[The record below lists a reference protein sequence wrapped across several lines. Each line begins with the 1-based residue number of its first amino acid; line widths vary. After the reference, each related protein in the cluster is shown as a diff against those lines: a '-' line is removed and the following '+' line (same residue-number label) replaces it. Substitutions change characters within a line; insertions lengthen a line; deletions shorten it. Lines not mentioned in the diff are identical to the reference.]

1 MMGAGIAYSCA
12 AAGWDV
18 VLKDVSREA
27 AERGRGHSEALVAR
41 AVRRGSMTSEKGAAL
56 LARITVTDDYADLA
70 GADLV
75 IEAVFEDV
83 RLKQQVFAAAAG
95 VAAPRALLCSNTS
108 TLPITQLAT
117 GVDRPGDF
125 IGMHF
130 FSPVD
135 RMPLVELIRGAQTS
149 DEAVA
154 RAFDVTLGLR
164 KTPIVVNDSRGFFT
178 SRVFGTFVNEGM
190 AMVAEGIDPE
200 LVEQAAVRAG
210 YPAPVLQLVDELTL
224 TLPRKVRDESR
235 AAAEAAG
242 RQWLP
247 HPGEVVLDR
256 LVGEY
261 GRAGKSAGAGFY
273 DYAEGRR
280 TGLWPGL
287 RKHFGDRRAGVDVA
301 ELAER
306 LLAVEALEAVRCAD
320 EGVITSAA
328 EANVGSL
335 LGIGYPAWT
344 GGVAQYIEGYPGGV
358 AAFVARADELAAEHG
373 ERFAAPVSLRA
384 RVEPVAVA

>member
-1 MMGAGIAYSCA
+1 
-12 AAGWDV
+12 
-18 VLKDVSREA
+18 
-27 AERGRGHSEALVAR
+27 
-41 AVRRGSMTSEKGAAL
+41 MTSEKGAAL
-56 LARITVTDDYADLA
+56 LARITVTDDYAELA

-95 VAAPRALLCSNTS
+95 VAAPGALLCSNTS

-135 RMPLVELIRGAQTS
+135 RMPLVEVIRGAQTS
-149 DEAVA
+149 DQAVA
-154 RAFDVTLGLR
+154 RAFDVTLSLR

-178 SRVFGTFVNEGM
+178 SRIFGTFVNEGM

-256 LVGEY
+256 LVGEF

-287 RKHFGDRRAGVDVA
+287 RDHFGDRRAGVDVA

-306 LLAVEALEAVRCAD
+306 LLVVEALEAVRCAD

-373 ERFAAPVSLRA
+373 QRFAAPVSLRA
-384 RVEPVAVA
+384 RVESVAVA